1 MASNLTNNLIGKLFD
16 TLRDRLMQ
24 TPQPWRW
31 ILGILIFAM
40 AVFCALL
47 ATTVHDTAPKIVI
60 VIGAGLFLLLAL
72 MVLIGNSFVGSSQRR
87 LRNIAVES
95 EARAKQLL
103 AEGKLLPIPPL
114 PTEPPQGVSPEE
126 LAQIEVA
133 AAQLHKIPWG
143 DRKAYPAKQ
152 APAIFESALAEVNAA
167 SRDLAKL
174 HRLAHVFAGLP
185 RPLCHVGAAEVM
197 FRLSYLRGTTYA
209 PVGLRQGLR
218 FATRAQVHTPLQPD
232 ALIAQLKLLVAC
244 RATYWQELA
253 TKTLAMIRQV
263 APDHPRLAL
272 AEMIYHR
279 LRGEY
284 EEALV
289 CADRALGT
297 ATNPVEAASL
307 LSSKASLLMSLDRYA
322 DAVLTFQNAS
332 SLTPSDPWIWH
343 NASIALTHVG
353 RYHEALQCCERA
365 LSIMDFGAARAQHER
380 IMESLAQQ
388 LGGGAG

>member
-1 MASNLTNNLIGKLFD
+1 MRRVQGCEGGWMASNLTNNLIGKLFD

-133 AAQLHKIPWG
+133 AAQL
-143 DRKAYPAKQ
+143 
-152 APAIFESALAEVNAA
+152 
-167 SRDLAKL
+167 
-174 HRLAHVFAGLP
+174 
-185 RPLCHVGAAEVM
+185 
-197 FRLSYLRGTTYA
+197 
-209 PVGLRQGLR
+209 
-218 FATRAQVHTPLQPD
+218 
-232 ALIAQLKLLVAC
+232 
-244 RATYWQELA
+244 
-253 TKTLAMIRQV
+253 
-263 APDHPRLAL
+263 
-272 AEMIYHR
+272 
-279 LRGEY
+279 
-284 EEALV
+284 
-289 CADRALGT
+289 
-297 ATNPVEAASL
+297 
-307 LSSKASLLMSLDRYA
+307 
-322 DAVLTFQNAS
+322 
-332 SLTPSDPWIWH
+332 
-343 NASIALTHVG
+343 
-353 RYHEALQCCERA
+353 
-365 LSIMDFGAARAQHER
+365 
-380 IMESLAQQ
+380 
-388 LGGGAG
+388 